1 MKAEPTT
8 SSVIKTEPVALKQG
22 LVTIAELKEFVSKL
36 GGTIPA
42 VDLTKHYKNRLK
54 VSLNTS
60 VSYTMWWLHC
70 SWTADMQREIA

>member
-8 SSVIKTEPVALKQG
+8 SPVIKTEPVALKQG

-54 VSLNTS
+54 VGLNTL
-60 VSYTMWWLHC
+60 VSRTMWCLHC
-70 SWTADMQREIA
+70 I